1 MPGVPTLALTATAT
15 LEVQKDILKLLK
27 IKKAKQFQVRTSH
40 SITSA
45 LLLPMLSTASIASC
59 LATAA

>member
-27 IKKAKQFQVRTSH
+27 IKKAKQFQV
-40 SITSA
+40 
-45 LLLPMLSTASIASC
+45 
-59 LATAA
+59 